1 MVQFP
6 MDSAAFDPG
15 SARLPAGAGDAVAQ
29 TEEARTAPNA
39 AKELNRARTMV
50 APDPRR
56 TRVLFTV
63 TSALNVSAT
72 HSRFSNAQRL
82 DQTRATVAS
91 IRASFPQADILV
103 VDGSLQQPDAASVA
117 QLGNGVAF
125 VSYGHLPELQRIASH
140 PNSNVVKNISE
151 LTLYSRLI
159 GDLLSGSTL
168 DQYQRVFKLSGRYQ
182 LNARFDAS
190 LHLSARAAER
200 FVFARRTAATYDI
213 AHVGTTYA
221 WQTRLFSYDPALA
234 HLLGS
239 LYLVALREMYRKV
252 ARGIYTDIEHSIGRY
267 LNANLVLE
275 VDAIG
280 VSGDLGTYCLHV
292 EE

>member
-1 MVQFP
+1 M
-6 MDSAAFDPG
+6 
-15 SARLPAGAGDAVAQ
+15 
-29 TEEARTAPNA
+29 
-39 AKELNRARTMV
+39 
-50 APDPRR
+50 
-56 TRVLFTV
+56 
-63 TSALNVSAT
+63 TSALNVSPA

-91 IRASFPQADILV
+91 IRACLPQADILI
-103 VDGSLQQPDAASVA
+103 VDGSLQQPDATSVA
-117 QLGNGVAF
+117 RLGDGVAF
-125 VSYGHLPELQRIASH
+125 VSYGHLPELQRVASH
-140 PNSNVVKNISE
+140 PNFDVVKNISE

-159 GDLLSGSTL
+159 GDLLGRNTL

-182 LNARFDAS
+182 LNAQFDAS
-190 LHLSARAAER
+190 LHLSVRAAER
-200 FVFARRTAATYDI
+200 FVFARRTPATYDI

-221 WQTRLFSYDPALA
+221 WQTRLFSYDPELT

-239 LYLVALREMYRKV
+239 LYLVALREMHRKI

-280 VSGDLGTYCLHV
+280 VSGDIGAYYLHV